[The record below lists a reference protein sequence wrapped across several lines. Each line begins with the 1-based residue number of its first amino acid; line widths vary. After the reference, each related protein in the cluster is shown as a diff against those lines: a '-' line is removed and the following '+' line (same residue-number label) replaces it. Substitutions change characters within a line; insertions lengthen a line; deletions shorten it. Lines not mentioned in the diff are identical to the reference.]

1 MALNVE
7 IWKREIVNGLF
18 ADNSFAANSV
28 DDSAYV
34 NAKTVHVPNAGS
46 PSGVVKDRS
55 ELPATITTR
64 TDYDLT
70 YSMSEFTT
78 NPIRISNVE
87 KVELSYDKRNSILAM
102 DRAALIEAVHESLIR
117 DWADGITTKIVTTGA
132 SVSPTVSSATGNRK
146 AFTKADVL
154 SVAYQFDKQNIP
166 SAGRF
171 ILCDSAM
178 YYELLASLTESE
190 ANAFL
195 ASANAQTGVL
205 GQLYGFTF
213 YNRATA
219 LRCTAAGALAAA
231 NSTTAT
237 DGAGCLAWQ
246 RDCVSRALGEVKMFA
261 QNDDPTYYGDIFSF
275 LVRAGGKY
283 RRYDKKGVAII
294 YQGTPA

>member
-7 IWKREIVNGLF
+7 IWTREIVNGLF

-34 NAKTVHVPNAGS
+34 NAKTVHVPNAGA
-46 PSGVVKDRS
+46 PSGVVKNRA
-55 ELPATITTR
+55 ELPATISTR

-70 YSMSEFTT
+70 YDIAEFTT
-78 NPIRISNVE
+78 NPIRISNVD

-102 DRAALIEAVHESLIR
+102 DRAALIESVHEALIR
-117 DWADGITTKIVTTGA
+117 DWATGITAKVVTTGS
-132 SVSPTVSSATGNRK
+132 SVAPTVASATGNRK

-154 SVAYQFDKQNIP
+154 STAYLFDKQNVP
-166 SAGRF
+166 SDGRS

-190 ANAFL
+190 SNAFL
-195 ASANAQTGVL
+195 ASADAQKGIL
-205 GQLYGFTF
+205 GKLYGFTF
-213 YNRATA
+213 YNRSSA

-231 NSTTAT
+231 DSTTTT

-246 RDCVSRALGEVKMFA
+246 RDCVSRAKGEVQMFA
-261 QNDDPTYYGDIFSF
+261 ENDSPIYYGDIFSF

>member
-7 IWKREIVNGLF
+7 IWKKDIVEGLF

-34 NAKTVHVPNAGS
+34 NAHTVHIPNAGA
-46 PSGVVKDRS
+46 PSGVVKNRS
-55 ELPATITTR
+55 ELPASVSQR
-64 TDYDLT
+64 TDYDLS
-70 YSMSEFTT
+70 YNIAEFTT

-87 KVELSYDKRNSILAM
+87 QVELSYNKRNSVLAM
-102 DRAALIEAVHESLIR
+102 DRTALIEAVHEALIR
-117 DWADGITTKIVTTGA
+117 DWATGITNKIVTTGD
-132 SVSPTVSSATGNRK
+132 SVAPTVASATGNRK

-154 SVAYQFDKQNIP
+154 SAAYLFDSQNVP
-166 SAGRF
+166 KEGRCM
-171 ILCDSAM
+171 LCDAAM

-190 ANAFL
+190 SNAFL
-195 ASANAQTGVL
+195 ASADAQKGIL
-205 GQLYGFTF
+205 GSLYGFIF
-213 YNRATA
+213 YNRSSA

-231 NSTTAT
+231 DSTTAT

-246 RDCVSRALGEVKMFA
+246 KDCVSRALGEVKMFA
-261 QNDDPTYYGDIFSF
+261 ENGSPTYYGDIFSF